1 MDVVQLRVLCTKN
14 GVLIPKEANTEEHLL
29 DWLLA
34 EFGV

>member
-1 MDVVQLRVLCTKN
+1 MT
-14 GVLIPKEANTEEHLL
+14 PKELWDLCAVNDVQVPAEVTDEHLL